1 MITLTTLETLS
12 PDEFRRQLRRLVAD
26 RGSPEAAAMFQVL
39 MRYAHKRVVV
49 VSNRCGGRMPA
60 SRQEELVAD
69 ILLQLMDGGLAR
81 FRGATLP
88 ELLAFVRTIADR
100 TTWRAVR
107 AEDRER
113 NTFAEGDHELARDW
127 TASLRPPDHTEVVA
141 ETALPEADQRYLIA
155 LLEAGSKA
163 ELARLAGVSRAAVT
177 QRVQRIITRVESMT
191 LDQRIAHEVWME
203 QTARGVLERGLGTDG

>member
-1 MITLTTLETLS
+1 MLSLTTLETLS

-39 MRYAHKRVVV
+39 MRYAHKRVIV

-113 NTFAEGDHELARDW
+113 NTFTEGDAELARDW
-127 TASLRPPDHTEVVA
+127 TATLRPPDQTELVA
-141 ETALPEADQRYLIA
+141 ETPLPEADQTYLLA

-163 ELARLAGVSRAAVT
+163 ELARIAGVSRAAVT
-177 QRVQRIITRVESMT
+177 QRVQRIVARVEGMT
-191 LDQRIAHEVWME
+191 FDQRIAHEVWLE
-203 QTARGVLERGLGTDG
+203 QSARGVLERQAIVDG